1 MQKITHEGD
10 IISSTTEQIDDAVA
24 KRHVQNTDTAAGA
37 QSADLD
43 MNLHKII
50 GLADPTGDKDGANKE
65 YVDTHGGGGG
75 SGDVVGPGSA
85 VNNALSLFDG
95 TTGKLI
101 KDSVRLV
108 EDTLSDGDNLPDG
121 HAIKVY
127 GDANWSAGS
136 GDVVGPASA
145 ADNALPLF
153 DGVTGK
159 LIKDSTRLVED
170 VLSDGSNLPDGHAI
184 KIYGDTNW
192 NSGGYTNLT
201 EFITQTAFR
210 VFYSDIDG
218 DVTELA
224 LGADGT
230 YLKSNGPA
238 ANPSFGV
245 PGGGGDVIGP
255 GSAVANALPLFD
267 GTTGKLIKDSTRLVE
282 DTMTDGSNLPDGH
295 AVKTYG
301 DTNWGGGSSKW
312 TDAGTYIR
320 PNAGAGYCVLDAGT
334 DLTAITFAADTTYVL
349 APGATYDI
357 GSSVI
362 ISNNRVAIIGNGA
375 TIKKIAQA
383 DGIRITGN
391 YCTVGGATIN
401 GNAQGWSGIFIT
413 GSNNTIDGV
422 VSHNNGGLGIGQD
435 GQSTTCQHNKI
446 VNCTA
451 YSNGEIGISMNVAD
465 FSIVSNNTSYSNTLE
480 GFTCD
485 ANSPNWASGCT
496 FDGNVAFD
504 NRGGVGQFGID
515 RARNCVFSNNIVDG
529 YAGLDGMKTQN
540 NQGPVE
546 FCVFTGNLLVNNGG
560 YGINITS
567 GTGGAS
573 NHNKLVGNIYRNN
586 TSGDYSV
593 ISGQNNV
600 IIESD
605 SGLSKW
611 TDAGTYYHPN
621 NWSYLRIQDS
631 NVMEIADSASF
642 TDGFP
647 WDDTV
652 PYPGSTKGSMLN
664 IGQTSSSDGN
674 PPLWVQKKF
683 NKSGAGND
691 HHAGAG
697 HFEVWKQ
704 SGSTGSAVSALTGCI
719 QQEAASGDAIGIH
732 GRARKHGEGNVYA
745 GWYYAYRPS
754 GQTGGYCHGL
764 EINVSNRA
772 QNTGFADTVGVSA
785 DIGLWIYPQDSTY
798 PSLTAIGIGADSS
811 ANSHWNGILFNTNAV
826 RENDSVGINM
836 AAVHPQYGLKFTEV
850 QDSHIYCSSGNLVF
864 RDTITGQKTL
874 AELAAAGGG
883 GLNNIVEDLTP
894 QLGGY
899 LDLNE
904 QMIMGNGI
912 IGLNNTYGYYCKN
925 TSGDY
930 RKGVCLNSN
939 NDWEFGLDAHML
951 AFGYG
956 CSDANPVMI
965 RVGGVNNKQIL
976 VGGADSGGSGYRMLR
991 VTN

>member
-1 MQKITHEGD
+1 M
-10 IISSTTEQIDDAVA
+10 SSTEQQIDDAVA

-75 SGDVVGPGSA
+75 GGDVVGPGSA
-85 VNNALSLFDG
+85 VNNALPLFDG

-101 KDSVRLV
+101 KDSVRLI
-108 EDTLSDGDNLPDG
+108 EDALSDGDNLPDG
-121 HAIKVY
+121 HAIKIY
-127 GDANWSAGS
+127 GDANWCEGS
-136 GDVVGPASA
+136 GDVSGPAANTDDYVPQWNGADSKLLKNGFAITAAGKALVDDVDASAQRVTLGLLSA
-145 ADNALPLF
+145 ALRDAEDAMT
-153 DGVTGK
+153 DGA
-159 LIKDSTRLVED
+159 
-170 VLSDGSNLPDGHAI
+170 NLPDGHAI
-184 KIYGDTNW
+184 KTYGDANW
-192 NSGGYTNLT
+192 GGGYTNLI

-210 VFYSDIDG
+210 VFYSNTDG

-238 ANPSFGV
+238 VNPSFGV

-255 GSAVANALPLFD
+255 GSAVDNALPLFD
-267 GTTGKLIKDSTRLVE
+267 GVTGKLIKDSTRLVE

-375 TIKKIAQA
+375 TIRKIAQA

-391 YCTVGGATIN
+391 YCTVDGATIN
-401 GNAQGWSGIFIT
+401 GNAQGWAGIFIT

-422 VSHNNGGLGIGQD
+422 VSHNNGGIGIGQD

-451 YSNGEIGISMNVAD
+451 CSNGEIGISMNDVD

-485 ANSPNWASGCT
+485 ANSPGWASSCT

-515 RARNCVFSNNIVDG
+515 RAKNCVFSNNIVDG

-567 GTGGAS
+567 GAGGAS

-586 TSGDYSV
+586 TSGDHYV
-593 ISGQNNV
+593 ISGQDNV

-605 SGLSKW
+605 SGSSKW
-611 TDAGTYYHPN
+611 TDDGTYIYPTAAGNVFRVYDDDRLWHKVGSIDPFLPPYQEGPLLMGHATAGSYAHNQNTYGNIYHLSSWVENTGTSPIVGVFGYAIAKGDGAQGWGGN
-621 NWSYLRIQDS
+621 FGSYATVAGATAHGVEINYGELAAGAAGSYGCVINPCGDYETTACIQIQAANTNCRSS
-631 NVMEIADSASF
+631 NGIVFNGNAFGAV
-642 TDGFP
+642 TD
-647 WDDTV
+647 
-652 PYPGSTKGSMLN
+652 
-664 IGQTSSSDGN
+664 
-674 PPLWVQKKF
+674 
-683 NKSGAGND
+683 SGALITTLGTNNPAFGID
-691 HHAGAG
+691 FSLATFSDCVFRVGA
-697 HFEVWKQ
+697 
-704 SGSTGSAVSALTGCI
+704 SATPHLACT
-719 QQEAASGDAIGIH
+719 SGD
-732 GRARKHGEGNVYA
+732 
-745 GWYYAYRPS
+745 
-754 GQTGGYCHGL
+754 
-764 EINVSNRA
+764 
-772 QNTGFADTVGVSA
+772 
-785 DIGLWIYPQDSTY
+785 
-798 PSLTAIGIGADSS
+798 
-811 ANSHWNGILFNTNAV
+811 
-826 RENDSVGINM
+826 
-836 AAVHPQYGLKFTEV
+836 LKFYDPV
-850 QDSHIYCSSGNLVF
+850 
-864 RDTITGQKTL
+864 TGAKTL
-874 AELAAAGGG
+874 AELAAGGGG
-883 GLNNIVEDLTP
+883 GLNNVVEDLTP
-894 QLGGY
+894 ELGGH
-899 LDLNE
+899 LEAGNHQIRFANAQNLIWRNAANTDWITALHVSNLNNIHVGSAGAE
-904 QMIMGNGI
+904 VI
-912 IGLNNTYGYYCKN
+912 IGE
-925 TSGDY
+925 
-930 RKGVCLNSN
+930 NSSN
-939 NDWEFGLDAHML
+939 G
-951 AFGYG
+951 
-956 CSDANPVMI
+956 NPVLI
-965 RVGGVNNKQIL
+965 RINDTNNQRL
-976 VGGADSGGSGYRMLR
+976 VRSSDTDSAGKHY
-991 VTN
+991 VTLD